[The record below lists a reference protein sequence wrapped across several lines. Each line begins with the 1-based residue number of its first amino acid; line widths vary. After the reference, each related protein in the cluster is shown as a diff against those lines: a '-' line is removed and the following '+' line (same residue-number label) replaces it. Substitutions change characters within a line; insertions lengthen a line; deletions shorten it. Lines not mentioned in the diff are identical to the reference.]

1 MTAAQM
7 LVCVLPSC
15 VMYADHDQLC
25 VCVCVCVQVSGGG
38 VDEVSLCMFVCLLD
52 IIVHFYILRSRCIVR

>member
-1 MTAAQM
+1 MPTMT
-7 LVCVLPSC
+7 SC
-15 VMYADHDQLC
+15 VC

-52 IIVHFYILRSRCIVR
+52 IIVHFYILISRCIDR